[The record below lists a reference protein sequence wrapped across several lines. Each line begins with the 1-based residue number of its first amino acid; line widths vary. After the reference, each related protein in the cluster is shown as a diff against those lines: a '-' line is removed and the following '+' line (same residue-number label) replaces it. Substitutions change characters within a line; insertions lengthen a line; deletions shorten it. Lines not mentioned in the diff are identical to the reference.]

1 MQILTWTRCALAI
14 ACALE
19 SFSGCS
25 GSASSPASPPMNPHA
40 LGTAPFVSPQADLK
54 NGIYVAEYYGST
66 IVAYKTRNTHNA
78 PPACTVP
85 FTASYVNDVA
95 ADDAGN
101 LIDPDGGTH
110 SIIVG
115 HGPDLCGPMAATIA
129 DPYGQP
135 ADASSLDA
143 LHGRIAVANIF
154 DNDSMPGSI
163 SVCSVA
169 KGCTSNLTNR
179 AMYEVV
185 AVAMD
190 KKGDCWASAIA
201 AYPSFTPALVYFKKC
216 AGDGITATNYHN
228 SFYGGLDFDSD
239 GNLVSLDLTF
249 NTKGRVFVYSGCDP
263 ACKIVGGPFA
273 LYDEAVYGHLNKNS
287 TLFATGDFQLGQ
299 VDIYNYAPTKITY
312 RYSFNSGLM
321 YNLYPQ
327 GVTYSK
333 RAQ

>member
-1 MQILTWTRCALAI
+1 MAALR
-14 ACALE
+14 
-19 SFSGCS
+19 
-25 GSASSPASPPMNPHA
+25 
-40 LGTAPFVSPQADLK
+40 
-54 NGIYVAEYYGST
+54 NGIYVAQYYGSA
-66 IVAYKTRNTHNA
+66 ILAYKARNTHNA
-78 PPACTVP
+78 PPVCTVP

-95 ADDAGN
+95 TDDAGN

-110 SIIVG
+110 SIIIG
-115 HGPDLCGPMAATIA
+115 KGPDLCGPMAATIA

-154 DNDSMPGSI
+154 DNGNAPGSI
-163 SVCSVA
+163 SVCTVVE
-169 KGCTSNLTNR
+169 GCTRNLTNPDLF
-179 AMYEVV
+179 EVV
-185 AVAMD
+185 AVALD
-190 KKGDCWASAIA
+190 KRGNCWASGIGN
-201 AYPSFTPALVYFKKC
+201 YPSYTPRLLYFKNC
-216 AGDGITATNYHN
+216 AGAGVVATNWHN

-263 ACKIVGGPFA
+263 VCKIVGGPFA

-287 TLFATGDFQLGQ
+287 TFFAAGDFQLGQ

-312 RYSFNSGLM
+312 RYSFNNGLM

-333 RAQ
+333 RAH